1 MKREWGAFAGRPT
14 AWKLWESDSG
24 FFLSTPA
31 GMDGIPSSDA
41 GRISVTGWWVWRRVA
56 IAGYRPLRLRGISRR
71 DAKEIRTA
79 VCRQVARSAIRQ
91 DVDGALAFASAF
103 GGMINTYVGESR
115 WIPSDEVREV
125 LALRP
130 NVDGIRNRVNRAIK
144 QGVHD
149 IVNDEERAAIKF
161 LGSDH
166 EAIVQS
172 TNEQILANEM
182 SSRRDFFDRVEK
194 SPLTEEQT
202 RAVVTYET
210 RLRVI
215 AAAGSGKTSV
225 MVARAAYAISRGF
238 TSPDRILMLAFNKAA
253 ADELSARVRE
263 RLDVLGLPSDG
274 LSASTFHA
282 FGRSAI
288 GEATNR
294 KPSIAPWVESG
305 KEEQKIMEIVDGLR
319 DVSLDFRYKWDAFRL
334 LYGRM
339 SDSPDG
345 GETDSYDRQTRIT
358 GFATYKGDTV
368 RSEGERLIADWLFLN
383 GVEYQYERPYSHDV
397 ADARHAQYRPDFYYP
412 TANVWHEH
420 WALRS
425 DGTPPPAFVGYAESM
440 AWKKEIHKF
449 YGTHLIETSWHQII
463 DLSGFNALAK
473 NLTAV
478 GIELDWNP
486 DRDLP
491 GAKPLEHDRLVRLVR
506 TFMSHIKAGALTKE
520 QLAAQAGEGNA
531 GSRDRLF
538 LDIYWQIH
546 GRWEAE
552 LRRTQTIDFDD
563 MLGQAADILLANPHL
578 ARYELVL
585 VDEFQ
590 DTSRVRARLTK
601 ALTQGR
607 GTHLL
612 AVGDDWQAINRFAG
626 ADLGTMT
633 NFDEYFGRATT
644 SRLETTFRC
653 TQLIADVSA
662 RFVTQ
667 NPQQIAKQ
675 VRAVPGPVGVPV
687 TIIRV
692 PSKAQLEGA
701 LRDRLAAME
710 ELFPGESVDVLG
722 RYNFDRQLLPKVKHE
737 SIDVTFRTVHGAK
750 GLEADHVIVP
760 NMTSGTYGFPSQIVD
775 DSVLRMVLAGD
786 DDFPHAE
793 ERRLFYVALTR
804 ARQSVTLLT
813 VAGLESPFVV
823 ELFND
828 PDVLVTGVTSDEV
841 EVRICDV
848 CDQGTMVLRNGQYGE
863 FLGCSR
869 FPKCKNTVNLP

>member
-1 MKREWGAFAGRPT
+1 MG
-14 AWKLWESDSG
+14 
-24 FFLSTPA
+24 
-31 GMDGIPSSDA
+31 
-41 GRISVTGWWVWRRVA
+41 
-56 IAGYRPLRLRGISRR
+56 
-71 DAKEIRTA
+71 
-79 VCRQVARSAIRQ
+79 RSAVRK
-91 DVDGALAFASAF
+91 DVEAALAFQSAF
-103 GGMINTYVGESR
+103 EGMIKSYVTASR
-115 WIPSDEVREV
+115 WIPSDVVHEV

-130 NVDGIRNRVNRAIK
+130 HLEDLRNRVNRAIK
-144 QGVHD
+144 RGVPSV
-149 IVNDEERAAIKF
+149 INDAERAAIKF

-166 EAIVQS
+166 GEIVRS
-172 TNEQILANEM
+172 INEQILTSEMAN
-182 SSRRDFFDRVEK
+182 RRDFFDRVEK
-194 SPLTEEQT
+194 SPLTDEQA
-202 RAVVTYET
+202 RAVVTYES

-238 TSPDRILMLAFNKAA
+238 TSPDRILMLAFNASAA
-253 ADELSARVRE
+253 EELSERVRD
-263 RLDVLGLPSDG
+263 RLDVLGLSSEG
-274 LSASTFHA
+274 LRASTFHA
-282 FGRSAI
+282 FGRSVI

-294 KPSIAPWVESG
+294 KPAIAPWVESG
-305 KEEQKIMEIVDGLR
+305 KEEKKIMDFVDGLR
-319 DVSLDFRYKWDAFRL
+319 DSSVDFRYKWDAFRL

-345 GETDSYDRQTRIT
+345 GETDSYDRKTQIT
-358 GFATYKGDTV
+358 GFATFKGDTV

-383 GVEYQYERPYSHDV
+383 GVDYQYERSYSHDV
-397 ADARHAQYRPDFYYP
+397 ADAQHAQYRPDFFYP
-412 TANVWHEH
+412 SAGVWHEH

-440 AWKKEIHKF
+440 AWKKEIHKHF
-449 YGTHLIETSWHQII
+449 GTRLIETRWYEII
-463 DLSGFNALAK
+463 DLSGFNALAR
-473 NLTAV
+473 NLAAE

-486 DRDLP
+486 DREIP
-491 GAKPLEHDRLVRLVR
+491 GAQPLEHDRLVRLVR
-506 TFMSHIKAGALTKE
+506 TFMSLVKAGGLTKE
-520 QLAAQAGEGNA
+520 QLAARASEGNA
-531 GSRDRLF
+531 SARDRLF

-546 GRWEAE
+546 EQWEAE
-552 LRRTQTIDFDD
+552 LSRTQTIDFDD

-578 ARYELVL
+578 ARYDLVL

-633 NFDEYFGRATT
+633 NFDEYFGSATT

-667 NPQQIAKQ
+667 NPQQLAKQ
-675 VRAVPGPVGVPV
+675 VRAVPGPAGVPV
-687 TIIRV
+687 TVIRV

-722 RYNFDRQLLPKVKHE
+722 RYNFDRQLLPKVKYA

-775 DSVLRMVLAGD
+775 DPVLRMVLAGD

-823 ELFND
+823 ELLND

-841 EVRICDV
+841 DVRICV
-848 CDQGTMVLRNGQYGE
+848 ACKQGTMVLRNGPYGE

-869 FPKCKNTVNLP
+869 FPKCTNKLKLP